1 MSIIK
6 ITKAMCSPHSITIS
20 LSEPLIHY
28 DSHYSPPAEIRHIK
42 VLTLFTKLSS
52 KSQLHFTN
60 QNFSTILCFFWRFDS
75 HRPNPPFRARFL
87 LKWSELRWE
96 TEDRGGE
103 GGGEEAVVLWDK
115 AKASIR
121 PATLVILML
130 VYNYCLHHWNKIMF
144 SYVCA
149 ADMAPSLTSVKA
161 ALA

>member
-28 DSHYSPPAEIRHIK
+28 DSHYSPPAEIKHIK

-52 KSQLHFTN
+52 KSQLQFTN

-96 TEDRGGE
+96 TGDRGAR
-103 GGGEEAVVLWDK
+103 GGSDNVSSRSAFVPPKTSLIFPPPLPHSFIK
-115 AKASIR
+115 LASTTDSLEI
-121 PATLVILML
+121 LVKD
-130 VYNYCLHHWNKIMF
+130 NDHERH
-144 SYVCA
+144 
-149 ADMAPSLTSVKA
+149 SLSMEQE
-161 ALA
+161 